1 MGQGFSLATP
11 SAGSAGIDIPQLQ
24 DIQYEKS
31 IGNARFMKSIRGRHE
46 HGVVLVKVLVK
57 PYTDVKLGKEKKK
70 IIGELSCICDERGGH
85 TWRECNHM
93 LIVACLC
100 PLIRAE

>member
-11 SAGSAGIDIPQLQ
+11 SAGAAGIDIAQLL

-46 HGVVLVKVLVK
+46 NGVVLVKVLVK
-57 PYTDVKLGKEKKK
+57 PYPEVKLESYKKK
-70 IIGELSCICDERGGH
+70 IIGEFFFFWQLRVKDQDDSC
-85 TWRECNHM
+85 
-93 LIVACLC
+93 
-100 PLIRAE
+100 